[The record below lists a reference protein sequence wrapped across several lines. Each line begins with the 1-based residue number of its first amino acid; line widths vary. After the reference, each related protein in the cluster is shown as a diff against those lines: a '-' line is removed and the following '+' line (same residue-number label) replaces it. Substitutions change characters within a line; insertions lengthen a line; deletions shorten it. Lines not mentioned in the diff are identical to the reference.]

1 VEIGCG
7 GAASGRHVHFSLEQ
21 NGVFVPIA
29 YHLIGGW
36 VFMNGSQQ
44 YYGHALHGSTIQYA
58 GSGYLYN
65 YGVIGF
71 NQGVVDTYGGGT
83 LNKRSGPGTG
93 YPVVGSVGDGA
104 IVTISCSAWGTT
116 HSGRWGSTS
125 LWNRLSDGTWVS
137 DAYLYTGSN
146 NPVNGWC

>member
-1 VEIGCG
+1 MEIGCG

-116 HSGRWGSTS
+116 HSGRWGSP
-125 LWNRLSDGTWVS
+125 RCGT
-137 DAYLYTGSN
+137 G
-146 NPVNGWC
+146 